1 MAPKFR
7 GRTDDW
13 LDDQKSGRA
22 VNRKNKLSAQTK
34 KPKARATALDES
46 LANATVSEVYPKLCQ
61 VWPDPSQIP
70 SPNSS
75 GDPTQNGSA
84 SLPKKILCGY
94 RRAEVIGA
102 TEIRE
107 RAPVAV
113 GDRVRVDNITDTDGI
128 VNGICGRRNRL
139 ARPAPAREGT
149 VIQVLVAN
157 IDLLVIV
164 TSVKNPEFAIGI
176 VDRFLIAA
184 LAQEIPSI
192 ICVNK
197 IDLQESGKSPWSIYS
212 DLGIPVYE
220 LSGKQGLGIDELRDQ
235 LRGKRVAFCGHSGVG
250 KTSMLSALMGANIG
264 RVGSVSDY
272 TGKGKHTTSSA
283 ILLGGPDGSQWIDTP
298 GVKEFGLLDIT
309 TQTLRNYYSEFDSLA
324 CSQHGCL
331 HFQHLEFHR
340 DENCTAHL
348 LPRHGSYVRIFNS
361 LLEEE
366 NERL

>member
-34 KPKARATALDES
+34 KPKARGTALDES

-61 VWPDPSQIP
+61 VWLDHAVELS
-70 SPNSS
+70 
-75 GDPTQNGSA
+75 TRTTEA
-84 SLPKKILCGY
+84 STALFQKKILCGY

-113 GDRVRVDNITDTDGI
+113 GDRVRVENISSTDG
-128 VNGICGRRNRL
+128 VVSGICERRNRL

-164 TSVKNPEFAIGI
+164 TSVKNPEFSIGI

-184 LAQEIPSI
+184 QAQEIPAI

-197 IDLQESGKSPWSIYS
+197 IDLQTESQSPWSIYS
-212 DLGIPVYE
+212 KIGVLVYE
-220 LSGKQGLGIDELRDQ
+220 LSGKQGLGINELRDH

-250 KTSMLSALMGANIG
+250 KTSLLSALMGANIG
-264 RVGSVSDY
+264 RVGTVSEF

-283 ILLGGPDGSQWIDTP
+283 VLLGGPDGSEWIDTP
-298 GVKEFGLLDIT
+298 GVREFGLLDIT
-309 TQTLRNYYSEFDSLA
+309 TQTLRNYYSEFDNLPCA
-324 CSQHGCL
+324 THGCL
-331 HFQHLEFHR
+331 HFDHLEFHR

-348 LPRHGSYVRIFNS
+348 LPRHMSYLRIFNS

-366 NERL
+366 NERGLK